1 MIYYGVKTT
10 SAGPLFRLGAAMLDS
25 KDPTKL
31 IGRANIP
38 ILSPRED
45 YERIGDQNNIVFCTG
60 AFIQN
65 ENELQ
70 IIYNAADSC
79 ICLGTTTIHEIIDTC
94 VYSKEDF

>member
-1 MIYYGVKTT
+1 
-10 SAGPLFRLGAAMLDS
+10 MLDS
-25 KDPTKL
+25 NDPTKL

-45 YERIGDQNNIVFCTG
+45 YERIGDQSNIVYCTG

-70 IIYNAADSC
+70 IVYNSASSC
-79 ICLGTTTIHEIIDTC
+79 ICMGSTTIHEIIDTC